1 MKIEIKYENKTVS
14 LDVADDTDFSVMI
27 ERDYEE
33 RLAEAKAKGE
43 DTKDIV
49 PYDVQQL
56 FSESLNKPDYNNYH
70 KHNRHS
76 GMPKKTYRKDDE
88 AADMTDGIDSI
99 NPDKCVYWL
108 GANEA
113 EKRDAELE
121 DEEVRNLIRSVLKPK
136 QAELLIAIVLED
148 ISLKEYAARE
158 GVSISAISH
167 RRETAIKN
175 FKKVFPKASTLPF
188 FQGYQ
193 EEGSKS
199 SRKGR

>member
-1 MKIEIKYENKTVS
+1 MNIKIQYENKVVS
-14 LDVADDTDFSVMI
+14 LEMPDDTDFSVMI
-27 ERDYEE
+27 ERDYKA
-33 RLAEAKAKGE
+33 RLAEAREKGK
-43 DTKDIV
+43 DPTKIV
-49 PYDVQQL
+49 PYNVQQL
-56 FSESLNKPDYNNYH
+56 CKESLNKPDYNNWH
-70 KHNRHS
+70 QHNRHS
-76 GMPKKTYRKDDE
+76 GMPKKSYRKDDE
-88 AADMTDGIDSI
+88 SADMTDGIDSI
-99 NPDKCVYWL
+99 NPDQYGYWL
-108 GANEA
+108 GATEA

-136 QAELLIAIVLED
+136 QAELLIAIVLDD
-148 ISLKEYAARE
+148 ISLKEYAACE

-167 RRETAIKN
+167 RMETAIKN

>member
-43 DTKDIV
+43 DTKNIV

-56 FSESLNKPDYNNYH
+56 FTESLNKPDYNNYH
-70 KHNRHS
+70 KHNRHF

-88 AADMTDGIDSI
+88 AADMTDGIGSI
-99 NPDKCVYWL
+99 NPNKYVYWL
-108 GANEA
+108 GATEE
-113 EKRDAELE
+113 EKRDTELE
-121 DEEVRNLIRSVLKPK
+121 DEEVYNLIRSILKPK
-136 QAELLIAIVLED
+136 QADLIIAIVLDD

-167 RRETAIKN
+167 RMETAVKN
-175 FKKVFPKASTLPF
+175 FKKVFPKASTLLF
-188 FQGYQ
+188 CQGYQ

>member
-56 FSESLNKPDYNNYH
+56 FTESLNKPDYNNYH
-70 KHNRHS
+70 KHNRHF

-88 AADMTDGIDSI
+88 AADMTDGIGFI
-99 NPDKCVYWL
+99 NPNKYVYWL
-108 GANEA
+108 GATEE
-113 EKRDAELE
+113 EKRDTEIE
-121 DEEVRNLIRSVLKPK
+121 NEEVYNLIRSILKPK
-136 QAELLIAIVLED
+136 QADLLIAIVRDD
-148 ISLKEYAARE
+148 ISLKDYAARE
-158 GVSISAISH
+158 NVSVSAISH
-167 RRETAIKN
+167 RMDTVIKN
-175 FKKVFPKASTLPF
+175 FKKIFPKASTFPF
-188 FQGYQ
+188 CRGYQ
-193 EEGSKS
+193 EEGNKF